1 MDEPAVREHAQAF
14 CDALVSGDVDRA
26 IADFSEELKRN
37 LGEVLALL
45 PLPATEAT
53 IQSLE
58 AGGAGYNVILRLVG
72 ESEEVEIQ
80 TRWKDRHGEPKIVET
95 SHLSSVERV
104 AQEAGAEADSGAD
117 GAAGGSGQ

>member
-1 MDEPAVREHAQAF
+1 MDEPGVREHAQAF

-53 IQSLE
+53 IQSIE

-72 ESEEVEIQ
+72 ESDEVEIQ
-80 TRWKDRHGEPKIVET
+80 TRWKDRDGEPKIVET
-95 SHLSSVERV
+95 SHLSSVARV
-104 AQEAGAEADSGAD
+104 AEAAAADAEAGEGGE
-117 GAAGGSGQ
+117 GAAGEG

>member
-53 IQSLE
+53 IQSIE

-72 ESEEVEIQ
+72 ESDEVEIQ
-80 TRWKDRHGEPKIVET
+80 TRWKDRDGTATMVEA
-95 SHLSSVERV
+95 SHLSRTARAPEAV
-104 AQEAGAEADSGAD
+104 AGAEAAEIPPDE
-117 GAAGGSGQ
+117 AATP